1 MKQRLIELGNKIDA
15 LSLRERVM
23 VFAAV
28 AAAIVFVANTLVF
41 EPMLA
46 KQKALRAQISLE
58 RNNAMAIDAELVGLV
73 QAHTLDPDAA
83 DRTRLNAASAEAAQ
97 LGAALRSTQRGLV
110 APDKMVALLESLL
123 KGRGGLRLLS
133 LKTLPVSGLNEGA
146 FNADAATEPAPAA
159 MTPLQA
165 AAPATT
171 AALKAAAPGPASAKA
186 EPRPAAKAPELLYR
200 HGVELTLQGAYPD
213 MLDYMAAL
221 EAMPSQLFWAKAK
234 LDAEDYPR
242 ARLTLVLYTLSL
254 DQKWI
259 AL

>member
-1 MKQRLIELGNKIDA
+1 MKQRLIELGNKVDA

-28 AAAIVFVANTLVF
+28 AAAIVFVANALVF

-58 RNNAMAIDAELVGLV
+58 RNNAMAIDAQLVSLV

-83 DRTRLNAASAEAAQ
+83 ERARLDAVTAEAAQ

-133 LKTLPVSGLNEGA
+133 LKTLPVSGLSEGA
-146 FNADAATEPAPAA
+146 FNADAASDPAPAA
-159 MTPLQA
+159 TTPLQA
-165 AAPATT
+165 AAPGTM
-171 AALKAAAPGPASAKA
+171 AALKAAAPAKA
-186 EPRPAAKAPELLYR
+186 ELRPAAKAPELLYR

-234 LDAEDYPR
+234 LEAEDYPR
-242 ARLTLVLYTLSL
+242 VRLTLVLYTLSL

>member
-28 AAAIVFVANTLVF
+28 AAGIVFVGNALVF
-41 EPMLA
+41 DPMYA
-46 KQKALRAQISLE
+46 KQKALRAKISLE
-58 RNNAMAIDAELVGLV
+58 RNNAMGIDAEILRLV
-73 QAHTLDPDAA
+73 QAHRLDPDAA
-83 DRTRLNAASAEAAQ
+83 DRARLAAVTTESAQ

-110 APDKMVALLESLL
+110 APDKMVPLLESLL

-133 LKTLPVSGLNEGA
+133 LKTLPVSGLNDGA
-146 FNADAATEPAPAA
+146 FDAASEPAPAA
-159 MTPLQA
+159 ASAVQA
-165 AAPATT
+165 AAPAT
-171 AALKAAAPGPASAKA
+171 AAAIKAAAPAPAGA
-186 EPRPAAKAPELLYR
+186 RPAAKAPELLYR
-200 HGVELTLQGAYPD
+200 HGVEITLQGGYSD

-221 EAMPSQLFWAKAK
+221 ESMPSQLFWAKAK
-234 LDAEDYPR
+234 LEAEDYPR

>member
-46 KQKALRAQISLE
+46 RQKALRAQISLE

-83 DRTRLNAASAEAAQ
+83 DRARLDAAIAEAAQ

-146 FNADAATEPAPAA
+146 FNADSASEPAPAA
-159 MTPLQA
+159 PG
-165 AAPATT
+165 
-171 AALKAAAPGPASAKA
+171 LKAPAKA

-221 EAMPSQLFWAKAK
+221 EAMPSQLFWAKVK
-234 LDAEDYPR
+234 LEAEDYPR

>member
-1 MKQRLIELGNKIDA
+1 MKQRLIELGNKVDA

-28 AAAIVFVANTLVF
+28 AAGIVFVGNTLVF
-41 EPMLA
+41 DPMYA
-46 KQKALRAQISLE
+46 RQKALRAKISLE
-58 RNNAMAIDAELVGLV
+58 RNNAMGIDAEIVRLV
-73 QAHTLDPDAA
+73 QAHRLDPDAA
-83 DRTRLNAASAEAAQ
+83 ERARLAAATTEAAQ

-110 APDKMVALLESLL
+110 APDKMVPLLESLL

-133 LKTLPVSGLNEGA
+133 LKTLPVSGLNDGA
-146 FNADAATEPAPAA
+146 VDAASEPAPAA
-159 MTPLQA
+159 VSALQA
-165 AAPATT
+165 AAPATV
-171 AALKAAAPGPASAKA
+171 AAIKAAAPAPAV
-186 EPRPAAKAPELLYR
+186 PRPAAKAPELLYR
-200 HGVELTLQGAYPD
+200 HGVEITLQGGYAD

-221 EAMPSQLFWAKAK
+221 EAMPSQLFWTKAK
-234 LDAEDYPR
+234 LEAEDYPR

>member
-1 MKQRLIELGNKIDA
+1 MKQRLIELGNKVDA

-28 AAAIVFVANTLVF
+28 AAGIVFVGNALVF
-41 EPMLA
+41 DPMYA
-46 KQKALRAQISLE
+46 KQKALRAKISLE
-58 RNNAMAIDAELVGLV
+58 RNNAMGIDAEIVRLV
-73 QAHTLDPDAA
+73 QAHRLDPDAA
-83 DRTRLNAASAEAAQ
+83 ERARLAAVTTEAAQ

-133 LKTLPVSGLNEGA
+133 LKTLPVSGLNDGA
-146 FNADAATEPAPAA
+146 FEAASEPAPAA
-159 MTPLQA
+159 VSALQA
-165 AAPATT
+165 AAPATV
-171 AALKAAAPGPASAKA
+171 AAIKAAAPAPAPATPGPRSV
-186 EPRPAAKAPELLYR
+186 AKAPELLYR
-200 HGVELTLQGAYPD
+200 HGVEITLQGAYPD

-221 EAMPSQLFWAKAK
+221 EAMPAQLFWAKAK
-234 LDAEDYPR
+234 LEAEDYPR